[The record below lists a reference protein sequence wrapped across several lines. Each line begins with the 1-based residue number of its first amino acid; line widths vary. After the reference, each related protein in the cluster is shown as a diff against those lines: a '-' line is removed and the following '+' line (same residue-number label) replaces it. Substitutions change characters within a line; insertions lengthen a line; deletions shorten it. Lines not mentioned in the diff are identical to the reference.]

1 MRKGA
6 ISVATIVGLWL
17 LLLNMAVSQNVANSS
32 EAAATVNGAATV
44 SSEPAT
50 APSDSGFKTH
60 YPRYQLVAGDTLDL
74 QFEYSPEFNQTL
86 TIQPDGFITLRDIGD
101 VHVEGKTVPEVTELL
116 RNAYAKVLSSPSIAV
131 VVKDFEKPYF
141 TASGQVG
148 RPGHYVLHGET
159 TVTEALAMAG
169 GLTEKAKH
177 SQVVLFRRVSSQWT
191 EAKVLNVKKMLN
203 AKDLQEDLFVH
214 PGDMLFVPQNRLSKI
229 ARFIPN
235 SGVTAYMN
243 PASF

>member
-6 ISVATIVGLWL
+6 IGITSVAGLWL
-17 LLLNMAVSQNVANSS
+17 LSLSVAWSQNANGTPEVAAVAGG
-32 EAAATVNGAATV
+32 EAAAA
-44 SSEPAT
+44 SSNDPA
-50 APSDSGFKTH
+50 FKTH

-86 TIQPDGFITLRDIGD
+86 TIQPDGYITLRDIGD
-101 VHVEGKTVPEVTELL
+101 VHVEGKTAPEVTEML
-116 RNAYAKVLSSPSIAV
+116 RDKYANILSSPSIAV

-169 GLTEKAKH
+169 GLTEKSKH

-203 AKDLQEDLFVH
+203 AKDLQEDLFIH
-214 PGDMLFVPQNRLSKI
+214 PGDMLFVPQNKLSKI
-229 ARFIPN
+229 ARFIPS

>member
-6 ISVATIVGLWL
+6 IGMASIAGLWL
-17 LLLNMAVSQNVANSS
+17 LLLSVAWSQNVNGTPEVAAVAGG
-32 EAAATVNGAATV
+32 EAAAASNND
-44 SSEPAT
+44 P
-50 APSDSGFKTH
+50 GFKTH

-86 TIQPDGFITLRDIGD
+86 TIQPDGYITLRDIGD
-101 VHVEGKTVPEVTELL
+101 VHVEGKTVPEVTAMLHDK
-116 RNAYAKVLSSPSIAV
+116 YAKILSSPSIAV

-169 GLTEKAKH
+169 GLTDKSKH

-203 AKDLQEDLFVH
+203 AKDLQEDLFIH
-214 PGDMLFVPQNRLSKI
+214 PGDMLYVPQNKLSKI
-229 ARFIPN
+229 ARFIPS

>member
-1 MRKGA
+1 MKKGA
-6 ISVATIVGLWL
+6 ILMAMVVSLGL
-17 LLLNMAVSQNVANSS
+17 LLLN
-32 EAAATVNGAATV
+32 AAAQTV
-44 SSEPAT
+44 SGASEVAAAAGGDRVAVPG
-50 APSDSGFKTH
+50 DSGFKTH

-101 VHVEGKTVPEVTELL
+101 VHVEGKTVPEATAIL
-116 RNAYAKVLSSPSIAV
+116 RDAYAKILSSPSIAV

-169 GLTEKAKH
+169 GLTDKSKH
-177 SQVVLFRRVSSQWT
+177 SQVVLFRRVSNQWT
-191 EAKVLNVKKMLN
+191 ETKVLNVKKMLN
-203 AKDLQEDLFVH
+203 AKNLQEDLTVH
-214 PGDMLFVPQNRLSKI
+214 PGDMLYVPQNRLSKI
-229 ARFIPN
+229 ERFIPN
-235 SGVTAYMN
+235 SGVTAYMS

>member
-6 ISVATIVGLWL
+6 IAMAVSVSLWL
-17 LLLNMAVSQNVANSS
+17 LMVCVAAAQSVSSSS
-32 EAAATVNGAATV
+32 EVAAT
-44 SSEPAT
+44 P
-50 APSDSGFKTH
+50 APSSVAAPDETGFKTH

-101 VHVEGKTVPEVTELL
+101 VHVEGKTVPEATAIL
-116 RNAYAKVLSSPSIAV
+116 RDAYAKILSSPSIAV

-177 SQVVLFRRVSSQWT
+177 SQVVLFRRVSNQWT

-203 AKDLQEDLFVH
+203 AKNLQEDLTVH

-229 ARFIPN
+229 SRFIPN
-235 SGVTAYMN
+235 SGVTAYMS

>member
-1 MRKGA
+1 MKK
-6 ISVATIVGLWL
+6 VAMGIASIAGLWL
-17 LLLNMAVSQNVANSS
+17 LLLGVASSQNVNGTPEVAAVAAGGS
-32 EAAATVNGAATV
+32 AAA
-44 SSEPAT
+44 SSNDPA
-50 APSDSGFKTH
+50 FKTH

-86 TIQPDGFITLRDIGD
+86 TIQPDGYITLRDIGD
-101 VHVEGKTVPEVTELL
+101 VHVEGKTVPEVTDML
-116 RNAYAKVLSSPSIAV
+116 RDKYAKILSSPSIAV

-169 GLTEKAKH
+169 GLTDKSKH

-203 AKDLQEDLFVH
+203 AKDLQEDLFIH
-214 PGDMLFVPQNRLSKI
+214 PGDMLYVPQNKMSKI
-229 ARFIPN
+229 ARFIPS
-235 SGVTAYMN
+235 SGVTAYMS